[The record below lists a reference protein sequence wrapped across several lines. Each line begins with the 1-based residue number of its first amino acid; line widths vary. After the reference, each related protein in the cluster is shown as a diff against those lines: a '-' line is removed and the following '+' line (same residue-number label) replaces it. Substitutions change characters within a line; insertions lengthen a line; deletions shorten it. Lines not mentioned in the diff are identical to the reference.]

1 MAITNLFPAVFPL
14 KVALGAFDMQVVVE
28 NLETVELWVLEG
40 WQVLGLRELAAQKRK
55 PSCRQTQ
62 TMTIPESV

>member
-40 WQVLGLRELAAQKRK
+40 
-55 PSCRQTQ
+55 
-62 TMTIPESV
+62 